1 MSPSEQWID
10 GFSDYDADRPLE
22 QTFDDLGREFIN
34 FYKRLKSIPEIR
46 FYLSLVQQQKF
57 NDFFRNE
64 KQRMKK
70 LNGDLYTASSYR
82 ISWAALR
89 IAMVLTALR
98 MMDSGWI
105 ADRTECADTDLD
117 TALSIIKTI
126 SAHNE
131 YIFNVLNDG
140 HTGDVK
146 VSDTYSSAARN
157 ELLATLPD
165 NFNSKDMQ
173 SASVRPSS
181 LRKLRCGTPT
191 ADLPSPHTKKIAR
204 LPYHTK
210 YTDTVTSSNLHNH
223 PS

>member
-1 MSPSEQWID
+1 
-10 GFSDYDADRPLE
+10 
-22 QTFDDLGREFIN
+22 
-34 FYKRLKSIPEIR
+34 
-46 FYLSLVQQQKF
+46 
-57 NDFFRNE
+57 
-64 KQRMKK
+64 
-70 LNGDLYTASSYR
+70 
-82 ISWAALR
+82 
-89 IAMVLTALR
+89 MVLTALR
-98 MMDSGWI
+98 MMDS
-105 ADRTECADTDLD
+105 DRITDSAECTDTDLD

-173 SASVRPSS
+173 SAAVRPSS